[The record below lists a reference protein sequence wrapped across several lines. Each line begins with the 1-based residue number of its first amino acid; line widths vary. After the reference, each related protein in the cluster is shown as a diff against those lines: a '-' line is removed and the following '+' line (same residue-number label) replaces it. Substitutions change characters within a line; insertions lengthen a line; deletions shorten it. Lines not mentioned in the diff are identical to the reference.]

1 MTCKK
6 MGVGEEPFKENRNFT
21 LEIFHSLVGSTS
33 MQIQALIIS
42 SKLLNLLCKIPFSAE
57 MSPCAISLSPPSG
70 FNSGDRQERRVPE
83 SRLFPARHSI
93 FSLRYNNCRKW

>member
-57 MSPCAISLSPPSG
+57 VSPCAISLSPPSG
-70 FNSGDRQERRVPE
+70 FNSGDRQEKE
-83 SRLFPARHSI
+83 SSRIPPFPS
-93 FSLRYNNCRKW
+93 